1 VGNAAAARATTSEN
15 LGKVAAQDHVLVV
28 EDDRDLRESLAD
40 ALRLEGYEVVCA
52 EHGEAALR
60 HLATGARPFV
70 ILLDLMMPVMDG
82 WTLRQELLKDSKL
95 ATIPVVVM
103 TAATASRVATLTA
116 DSILFKPLEMG
127 AVVGIIQGHRPT
139 GA

>member
-1 VGNAAAARATTSEN
+1 VRTAATAAANVGNVPVPE
-15 LGKVAAQDHVLVV
+15 HVLVV

-52 EHGEAALR
+52 EHGEAALP

-82 WTLRQELLKDSKL
+82 WTFRQELLKDSEL
-95 ATIPVVVM
+95 AKIPVVVM
-103 TAATASRVATLTA
+103 TAATASRVATVTA
-116 DSILFKPLEMG
+116 DSVLFKPLEMG
-127 AVVGIIQGHRPT
+127 AVVGIIQGHRPS

>member
-1 VGNAAAARATTSEN
+1 VRNAASAATTSATTE
-15 LGKVAAQDHVLVV
+15 DHVLVV
-28 EDDRDLRESLAD
+28 EDDRDLRDSLAD
-40 ALRLEGYEVVCA
+40 ALRLEGYAVVCA

-82 WTLRQELLKDSKL
+82 WTFRQELLKDSEL
-95 ATIPVVVM
+95 AQIPVVVM
-103 TAATASRVATLTA
+103 TAATASRVASVEA

-127 AVVGIIQGHRPT
+127 ALVGIIQGHRPS